1 MKNPLVLLTVFMMT
15 MACNRGEEVTVH
27 TEPPINKPNI
37 QVVDG
42 QFTPEIMHQL
52 GKVSDPQLS
61 PDATKILYGVAYTDI
76 KANKSQRHLFVMDVD
91 GQNNK
96 KITAQNTSLSNARWY
111 KDGEY
116 ILFLMKGQLYSMK
129 ANASGIIHQVSNVPN
144 GISGFEL
151 SPDHSKI
158 YYISQIR
165 SAAKPTDVYPD
176 LPKSSGRII
185 TDLMYR
191 HWDCFVENIPR
202 TFVADLDN
210 RHLLHGG
217 NALKNAF
224 DLLGEEP
231 YELPT
236 LPFGGTEQL
245 SWSADGKMI
254 AYACRKVTGKDYAF
268 STNTDIYLYNL
279 ENGQVENITE
289 GNMGYDTD
297 PRFSPDGRYIAWVS
311 MERGGF
317 EADKQRL
324 FVMDIQTRTKTELSK
339 DYGYNVQSPVW
350 MDNSQG
356 LYFTSLVNALQG
368 VFETDLTG
376 NIRRITSDKVWN
388 DFGGVA
394 MAANGRLITT
404 YTSMCAPAE
413 IVSID
418 PVSGEFVALTH
429 ENDAVLAQLKET
441 PMEERWIT
449 TTDNKKMHTWV
460 VYPTDFDP
468 NKKYPAL
475 LFCTGGPQG
484 TISQGW
490 STRWNPRLMA
500 AQGYIV
506 ILPNR
511 RGTTAFG
518 QEWCDQISGDY
529 MGQNMQ
535 DYLSAVKDLKKE
547 KFVGKVGAAGASYG
561 GFSIYYLAGIHD
573 GMFSAFLSHAG
584 IFNQE
589 QMYLMTEE
597 LWFPTW
603 DNGGAPWDNNPIARR
618 HYANSAHKLI
628 KNWDTPIMVTHGEMD
643 YRVPVEQGMAAF
655 NAAQMMG
662 VPSEMLLFPEE
673 NHWILKP
680 QNSIH
685 WHRSFFAWFDKWLK
699 TE

>member
-1 MKNPLVLLTVFMMT
+1 MKRILTSFWVLAMIV
-15 MACNRGEEVTVH
+15 ACNGGKSLSEKEAAA
-27 TEPPINKPNI
+27 INKPTI

-61 PDATKILYGVAYTDI
+61 PDGKRILYGVSYTDVA
-76 KANKSQRHLFVMDVD
+76 ANQSQRHLFVMDQD
-91 GQNNK
+91 GSNNQ

-111 KDGEY
+111 KDGAY
-116 ILFLMKGQLYSMK
+116 ILFLMKGQIHSMK
-129 ANASGIIHQVSNVPN
+129 ADGASIIHHITDVPG
-144 GISGFEL
+144 GISAFEL
-151 SPDHSKI
+151 SPDHSQI
-158 YYISQIR
+158 YYISEIQSAIR
-165 SAAKPTDVYPD
+165 PTDVYPD
-176 LPKSSGRII
+176 LPKSSGLII
-185 TDLMYR
+185 KDLMYR
-191 HWDCFVENIPR
+191 HWDHFVEKIPR
-202 TFVADLDN
+202 TYVANLDE
-210 RHLLHGG
+210 RRVLRGG
-217 NALKNAF
+217 NALVASF
-224 DLLGEEP
+224 DLLGDEP

-236 LPFGGTEQL
+236 LPFGGAEQL
-245 SWSADGKMI
+245 SWSPDGKTI
-254 AYACRKVTGKDYAF
+254 AYACRKVVGKEYAF
-268 STNTDIYLYNL
+268 STNTDIYLYDL
-279 ENGQVENITE
+279 QSGAVKNITE

-297 PRFSPDGRYIAWVS
+297 PRFSPDGKYIAWVS

-324 FVMDIQTRTKTELSK
+324 FIMELATGKKTELSAN
-339 DYGYNVQSPVW
+339 YGYNVQSPVW
-350 MDNSQG
+350 KEDGQG

-368 VFETDLTG
+368 VFETDLQG
-376 NIRRITSDKVWN
+376 NIRRITSDKAWF
-388 DFGGVA
+388 DFSQVA
-394 MAANGRLITT
+394 KAADGRLIAT
-404 YTSMCAPAE
+404 YQSMNAPAE
-413 IVSID
+413 IVSIH
-418 PVSGEFVALTH
+418 PETGEFVQLTH
-429 ENDAVLAQLKET
+429 ENDQVLAQLKQT
-441 PMEERWIT
+441 PIEERWIT

-468 NKKYPAL
+468 NKQYPAL

-561 GFSIYYLAGIHD
+561 GFSIYYLAGIHK

-603 DNGGAPWDNNPIARR
+603 DNGGAPWDNNPIAKR

-699 TE
+699 D

>member
-1 MKNPLVLLTVFMMT
+1 MIKKNIILPAVLMT
-15 MACNRGEEVTVH
+15 ALACQPQ
-27 TEPPINKPNI
+27 TEPSGGSGSVEKPEI
-37 QVVDG
+37 EVIDG
-42 QFTPEIMHQL
+42 HFTPEIMHRL
-52 GKVSDPQLS
+52 GKISDPQLS
-61 PDATKILYGVAYTDI
+61 PDGKQILYGITYTDI
-76 KANKSQRHLFVMDVD
+76 ASNRSQRHLFAMNTD
-91 GQNNK
+91 GSENRR
-96 KITAQNTSLSNARWY
+96 ISHTDASISNARWY
-111 KDGEY
+111 GNGSR
-116 ILFLMKGQLYSMK
+116 ILFLMQGKLHVM
-129 ANASGIIHQVSNVPN
+129 NADGTGVREIGSAPAGIFA
-144 GISGFEL
+144 FEL
-151 SPDHSKI
+151 SPDQQQLMYLSE
-158 YYISQIR
+158 IR
-165 SAAKPTDVYPD
+165 SCTKPTDLYPD
-176 LPKSSGRII
+176 LPLSSGRII

-191 HWDCFVENIPR
+191 HWDHFVENIPR
-202 TFVADLDN
+202 TYIADLDGKAVMQG
-210 RHLLHGG
+210 RQALG
-217 NALKNAF
+217 NGR

-236 LPFGGTEQL
+236 LPFGGLEQL
-245 SWSADGKMI
+245 SWSPDGKTI
-254 AYACRKVTGKDYAF
+254 AYACRKLTGKAYAF
-268 STNTDIYLYNL
+268 STNTDIYLL
-279 ENGQVENITE
+279 DLASGQVRNITE

-297 PRFSPDGRYIAWVS
+297 PRFSPDGRYVAWIS

-324 FVMDIQTRTKTELSK
+324 FILDLQNGQKTELSA

-350 MDNSQG
+350 KKDGSG

-368 VFETDLTG
+368 IFETDLQG
-376 NIRRITSDKVWN
+376 NIRRITSEQAWH
-388 DFGGVA
+388 DFSGVA
-394 MAANGRLITT
+394 QAADGRLITT
-404 YTSMCAPAE
+404 YTSMMQPAE
-413 IVSID
+413 LVSID
-418 PVSGEFVALTH
+418 PQSGEFRQISF
-429 ENDAVLAQLKET
+429 ENREVLEQLRPTRCEQ
-441 PMEERWIT
+441 RWIT
-449 TTDNKKMHTWV
+449 TTDHKKMHTWV
-460 VYPTDFDP
+460 MYPTDFDP
-468 NKKYPAL
+468 DKIYPAI

-484 TISQGW
+484 TISQSW

-500 AQGYIV
+500 SQGYIV

-547 KFVGKVGAAGASYG
+547 KYVGKVGAAGASYG
-561 GFSIYYLAGIHD
+561 GFSIYYLAGIHN
-573 GMFSAFLSHAG
+573 GTFSAFLSHAG

-603 DNGGAPWDNNPIARR
+603 DNGGAPWDNNPVAKR

-685 WHRSFFAWFDKWLK
+685 WNRAFFAWFDKWLK
-699 TE
+699 